1 MKNSPYIKKNIVSK
15 QFKQEVQQLSA
26 MKNIDPEL
34 VLQQTTGRDGDQ
46 SGQNQQVS
54 EATMYNYLGNR
65 PLQSARKSSRKNI
78 LPQSAKKNA
87 VPNS

>member
-1 MKNSPYIKKNIVSK
+1 
-15 QFKQEVQQLSA
+15 

-65 PLQSARKSSRKNI
+65 PL
-78 LPQSAKKNA
+78 
-87 VPNS
+87 